1 MRRTRGAVS
10 LLSVGL
16 LLLAAPAHAWDRG
29 RVRTFAVLP
38 PGSSGPEGLEIGPR
52 GHVYVTGFGFTA
64 AGSATGDG
72 QLTVFDEKGRLLRQV
87 PVHPSSP
94 HLLGLAFHPHTGVL
108 LVNDFGAG
116 QVLAV
121 NPRTGDAQPFI
132 TLPAALPHPGGSG
145 LNDLTFDHAGN
156 VYVSDSSQGIVW
168 KAPPNGGVATIWIDD
183 PLLRTTGVPP
193 FGANGLRF
201 NREETALF
209 VANTGS
215 DTVVQI
221 PVVGN
226 DPGGPAKIF
235 AQALNGADGLLVD
248 RNDNVW
254 VVENQGD
261 DVVVLDPS
269 GKAIAKLGDFG
280 GAIRHGSPVGLLFPA
295 SIRLTGRGLLVTN
308 LALDLRIFSPDFTT
322 PDSAWTAQVSRY
334 TISKISLDDDDDGH
348 HGHDDGHHD
357 HDDD

>member
-1 MRRTRGAVS
+1 
-10 LLSVGL
+10 
-16 LLLAAPAHAWDRG
+16 
-29 RVRTFAVLP
+29 
-38 PGSSGPEGLEIGPR
+38 
-52 GHVYVTGFGFTA
+52 
-64 AGSATGDG
+64 
-72 QLTVFDEKGRLLRQV
+72 
-87 PVHPSSP
+87 
-94 HLLGLAFHPHTGVL
+94 
-108 LVNDFGAG
+108 
-116 QVLAV
+116 
-121 NPRTGDAQPFI
+121 
-132 TLPAALPHPGGSG
+132 
-145 LNDLTFDHAGN
+145 
-156 VYVSDSSQGIVW
+156 
-168 KAPPNGGVATIWIDD
+168 
-183 PLLRTTGVPP
+183 
-193 FGANGLRF
+193 
-201 NREETALF
+201 
-209 VANTGS
+209 
-215 DTVVQI
+215 
-221 PVVGN
+221 VGN

>member
-1 MRRTRGAVS
+1 MRGTHGAVS
-10 LLSVGL
+10 LLSIGL
-16 LLLAAPAHAWDRG
+16 FLLAAPANAWDRG

-38 PGSSGPEGLEIGPR
+38 PGSSGPEGLEVGPR

-64 AGSATGDG
+64 AGSATGEG

-94 HLLGLAFHPHTGVL
+94 HLLGLALHPHTGVL
-108 LVNDFGAG
+108 LSNDFGAG

-121 NPRTGDAQPFI
+121 NPRTGEAQPFI
-132 TLPAALPHPGGSG
+132 TLPAVLPHPGGAG
-145 LNDLTFDHAGN
+145 LNDLTFDRAGN
-156 VYVSDSSQGIVW
+156 VYVSDSAQGIIW
-168 KAPPNGGVATIWIDD
+168 KAPANGGVATIWIDD

-215 DTVVQI
+215 DTVVRI
-221 PVVGN
+221 PVVGD

-235 AQALNGADGLLVD
+235 AQAINGADGLLVD
-248 RNDNVW
+248 EHDNIW

-261 DVVVLDPS
+261 DVVVLDPG

-280 GAIRHGSPVGLLFPA
+280 GAIRKGAPVGLLFPA
-295 SIRLTGRGLLVTN
+295 SIRFFRHGLLVTN

-322 PDSAWTAQVSRY
+322 PDSAWTYQVSRY
-334 TISKISLDDDDDGH
+334 TLSSIRLDGGRDDHDHPEDDD
-348 HGHDDGHHD
+348 
-357 HDDD
+357 

>member
-1 MRRTRGAVS
+1 MRAARGVVS
-10 LLSVGL
+10 LVSLGLFLLSGQ
-16 LLLAAPAHAWDRG
+16 ASAWDRG

-64 AGSATGDG
+64 LGSATGEG
-72 QLTVFDEKGRLLRQV
+72 QLTVFDERGRLLRQV
-87 PVHPSSP
+87 GVHPSTP
-94 HLLGLAFHPHTGVL
+94 HLLGLAFHPHTGAL

-121 NPRTGDAQPFI
+121 DPRTGDAQPFI

-156 VYVSDSSQGIVW
+156 VYVSDSAQGIVW
-168 KAPPNGGVATIWIDD
+168 KAPPGGGVATIWIDD

-215 DTVVQI
+215 DTVVRI
-221 PVVGN
+221 PVVGH

-235 AQALNGADGLLVD
+235 AQAINGADGLLID
-248 RNDNVW
+248 ERDDLW
-254 VVENQGD
+254 VVENQSD
-261 DVVVLDPS
+261 DVVVLDPT
-269 GKAIAKLGDFG
+269 GKAIARLGDFG
-280 GAIRHGSPVGLLFPA
+280 GAIHHGSPVGILFPA
-295 SIRLTGRGLLVTN
+295 SIRFSGRSLLVTN
-308 LALDLRIFSPDFTT
+308 LALDLRIFNPDFVT
-322 PDSAWTAQVSRY
+322 PDSEWCAQVSRY
-334 TISKISLDDDDDGH
+334 TISKISLRGGDDDDRPS
-348 HGHDDGHHD
+348 
-357 HDDD
+357 DDD